1 MNFITNGSNA
11 LPIRGYAFEPR
22 TLRTL
27 ENAGMNGRMKHLSGD
42 GRNVEMR
49 PQQLGPLHRVT
60 VNDFDELAS
69 SDFHNTSTFYLPQ
82 RTDLTVDF
90 YVPSHGLLVQI
101 TVGQKHGVKWTEVD
115 LAMKSGMFDKWF
127 ADHTP
132 LNDPNNR
139 PKLRMIFI
147 CANTYFEHFNKQNWL
162 NSNGGSCTDTDVID
176 PQIEQYAWELDVE
189 LQFELHRQSPRA
201 IREREELLRGCGN

>member
-1 MNFITNGSNA
+1 MN
-11 LPIRGYAFEPR
+11 L
-22 TLRTL
+22 
-27 ENAGMNGRMKHLSGD
+27 
-42 GRNVEMR
+42 
-49 PQQLGPLHRVT
+49 
-60 VNDFDELAS
+60 
-69 SDFHNTSTFYLPQ
+69 
-82 RTDLTVDF
+82 
-90 YVPSHGLLVQI
+90 PSHGLLVQI

-139 PKLRMIFI
+139 PKLRMVFI
-147 CANTYFEHFNKQNWL
+147 CTNTYFEHFGKQKWL
-162 NSNGGSCTDTDVID
+162 NSNGSCTDTDVID

-201 IREREELLRGCGN
+201 IRERGELLRGCGNWGINDLDPRRPLSAIQNGFNDVVTGSADEGESM